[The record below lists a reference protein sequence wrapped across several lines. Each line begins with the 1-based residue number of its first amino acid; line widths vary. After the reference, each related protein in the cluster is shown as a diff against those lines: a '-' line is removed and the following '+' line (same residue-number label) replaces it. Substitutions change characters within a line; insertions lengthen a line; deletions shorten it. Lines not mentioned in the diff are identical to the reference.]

1 MTDCLNL
8 LISPL
13 SACIVIFCLYVWFF
27 HKILQ
32 RQARAIYISLL
43 NSFLCPPGPPLPN
56 PKASIKPK
64 GWTLQCLTQL
74 FLAPL
79 WALHSPPTVLVLKNL
94 TSEEYLQ

>member
-1 MTDCLNL
+1 MGNL
-8 LISPL
+8 LKNQEFFLLP
-13 SACIVIFCLYVWFF
+13 VPIFLPGFPSCFSYM
-27 HKILQ
+27 
-32 RQARAIYISLL
+32 RQFSKFVLRVL

-79 WALHSPPTVLVLKNL
+79 WALHSPSTVLVLKNL